1 MQPRWFTNWVTKQ
14 KAEQW
19 LWLLSWG
26 TVLLLTNRWIS
37 WQASITDLSAQDVL
51 SYARI
56 AEAAPASPT
65 IAIGFQYAQRLM
77 APYVVGTLASLTH
90 WPIPLCF
97 RIITYSCLGAI
108 VLVMHQILQWFRL
121 TPADYRFC
129 LGLLI
134 LNPYLL
140 RYYLLVPGM
149 LPDVV
154 FILGTAIILWGLVA
168 VQGIIMV
175 AGLALAAIGRQTAL
189 LLIPGIL
196 LWMWK
201 SAEWQ
206 PQSWPARLRLTT
218 AIVLT
223 PSLIYLLTAQLA
235 HQFALPSIN
244 TVILTRLLT
253 WMASPEF
260 SWLTLVDHCLRLV
273 TPMLA
278 ITGLLLGIAV
288 ARSTSPLIPWPQ
300 MFTMTACLLMTAG
313 VIAQPFIAG
322 PAITGQNAT
331 RLAALGLLPTIT
343 ALALVLH
350 HYHLL
355 TSTTSSMC
363 QILVGASVVVG
374 SLHHLYTT
382 PALPNAAS
390 FAVVQLTIAALFA
403 TLPTLARGNAQTG

>member
-1 MQPRWFTNWVTKQ
+1 MKQ
-14 KAEQW
+14 QAGQW

-26 TVLLLTNRWIS
+26 AILLLTNRWIS

-51 SYARI
+51 SYAQI
-56 AEAAPASPT
+56 AEAAPALPT
-65 IAIGFQYAQRLM
+65 IAIGFQYAQRLIS
-77 APYVVGTLASLTH
+77 PYVVGTLASLTH
-90 WPIPLCF
+90 WPLPLCF

-108 VLVMHQILQWFRL
+108 VLVMQHLLQRFRL

-154 FILGTAIILWGLVA
+154 FVLGTAVILWGLVA
-168 VQGIIMV
+168 VQGTIVV
-175 AGLALAAIGRQTAL
+175 AGLALGAIGRQTAL
-189 LLIPGIL
+189 LVIPGLL
-196 LWMWK
+196 LWIWK

-206 PQSWPARLRLTT
+206 SQSWPARLRITV

-260 SWLTLVDHCLRLV
+260 SWLLLGDHCLRLV
-273 TPMLA
+273 MPMLA
-278 ITGLLLGIAV
+278 IASLLLGVAV
-288 ARSTSPLIPWPQ
+288 ARSTSPLSTQSQTLAII
-300 MFTMTACLLMTAG
+300 ACLLMTVG

-331 RLAALGLLPTIT
+331 RLAALGLLPMIT
-343 ALALVLH
+343 ALALALQ

-355 TSTTSSMC
+355 TTATPPLRH
-363 QILVGASVVVG
+363 ILLGVGVVIG

-390 FAVVQLTIAALFA
+390 FAAVQITLALLFA
-403 TLPTLARGNAQTG
+403 TSIRLIRRSTRAS